1 MPFVN
6 KEILLSDFLKSLRKR
21 IESSGN
27 TGALIYFET
36 YLEDGLIEAVKER
49 SISWNGLCNAGDFD
63 RIYPIAVKIIREAAG
78 RNLSEAHPDTYQQAH
93 AVSVA
98 FCEELN
104 ETFQC
109 SGDDKFDLIPIKSFV
124 SMAVETGSVRVED
137 DGSVQLT
144 PKGEE
149 MARETEA
156 GIKSRQN

>member
-1 MPFVN
+1 MSFVN
-6 KEILLSDFLKSLRKR
+6 QEIELADFLKSLREM

-27 TGALIYFET
+27 TGALIDFET
-36 YLEDGLIEAVKER
+36 YLEDGLFDAVKER

-63 RIYPIAVKIIREAAG
+63 RIYPIAVKILQEAAS

-93 AVSVA
+93 AVSIA
-98 FCEELN
+98 FCGKLN

-109 SGDDKFDLIPIKSFV
+109 SDDDKFDLIPIKSFM
-124 SMAVETGSVRVED
+124 SMAVETGTVRVED